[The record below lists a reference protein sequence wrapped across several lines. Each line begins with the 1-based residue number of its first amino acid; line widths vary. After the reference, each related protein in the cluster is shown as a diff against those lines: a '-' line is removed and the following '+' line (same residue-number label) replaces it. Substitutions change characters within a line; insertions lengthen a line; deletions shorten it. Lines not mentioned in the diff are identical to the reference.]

1 MVHQYKNNGYNIVLD
16 VNSGAIHVVD
26 DVSYDVIAL
35 YEDHTPE
42 EIVAELSGT
51 YSEAEVKEAC
61 EEVASLL
68 LCRRRRISWAQRAD
82 EL

>member
-42 EIVAELSGT
+42 EIVAELSGK

-61 EEVASLL
+61 CLQKTNTKITLWTLRNVRQL
-68 LCRRRRISWAQRAD
+68 
-82 EL
+82 